1 VIREYNEPYN
11 NLYIQAMPPQNDRA
25 ILNSL
30 LQNNDIFPNN
40 LLYRPQDPNFG
51 LATKVVYQH
60 AYGLTAATLD
70 TYVEAL
76 NLNHYWK
83 NLVLGSIETAQ
94 ALDADGN
101 VIYEVVYSRVVDNL
115 VNNSGQSVSKEV
127 TLAYPINAGDSTEI
141 DIVYPN
147 SLADMRTQVIDTVGQ
162 ISNVL
167 PQWMLSKQANGSVL
181 GFTPAWVIAYTKP
194 GKSGQ
199 IKYNIQTIFGNRLN
213 LVDFDVDRYE
223 LDNLLTKNW
232 NREEQQWI
240 PTPAEDCTFDVVPGP
255 PTVFD
260 GNSVQF
266 TVPVDIYTNTQ
277 IYDRYLLFPKRNIL
291 E

>member
-1 VIREYNEPYN
+1 
-11 NLYIQAMPPQNDRA
+11 MPPQNDRA
-25 ILNSL
+25 LLNSL
-30 LQNNDIFPNN
+30 LQNDDIFPTN

-51 LATKVVYQH
+51 LSTQVKYWH
-60 AYGLTAATLD
+60 AYGLTAVTLD
-70 TYVEAL
+70 DYVNAL

-101 VIYEVVYSRVVDNL
+101 IIYEVVYSRVVDNL
-115 VNNSGQSVSKEV
+115 VNNEGQSVGKEV
-127 TLAYPINAGDSTEI
+127 VLAYPINAGDSTEV
-141 DIVYPN
+141 DTVYPN
-147 SLADMRTQVIDTVGQ
+147 SLVDMRTQVIDSVGQ

-199 IKYNIQTIFGNRLN
+199 IKYNIETIFGNRLN
-213 LVDFDVDRYE
+213 LVDFEVDRYE

-240 PTPAEDCTFDVVPGP
+240 PTPAETCTFDVVPGP

-266 TVPVDIYTNTQ
+266 TVPVDIYSNTQ